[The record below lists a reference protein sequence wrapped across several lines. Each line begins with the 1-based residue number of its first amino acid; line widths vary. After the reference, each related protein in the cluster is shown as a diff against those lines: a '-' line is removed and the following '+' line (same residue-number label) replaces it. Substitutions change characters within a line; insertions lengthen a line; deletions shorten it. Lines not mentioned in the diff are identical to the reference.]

1 MSMKKLSSI
10 APLITILVGSL
21 CGNAYFIYHIQTSPR
36 QVQVRQEIA
45 SQTGTSEVK
54 PSPNPSLQTSHQQS
68 QDRFSSIT
76 ADETVAV
83 DDVLEEDLAA
93 ELLTENEWDNKLIL
107 GLIDSGYSKD
117 QIMKIMYDPG
127 SLPQPEPDGGLE
139 TLTPEDRELEDELI
153 DGLIADGRTD
163 SEIDAILYDPNS
175 VPQPDRDSGLET
187 LTPEDQELEDE
198 LIDGLIAD
206 GRTDWEIDAILYD
219 PNSVPQ
225 PDRDSGLE
233 ALTPEDRELEDQL
246 IDGLIADGQSDWEI
260 DAILYDPES
269 LSQPDNQISFL
280 PTPEQ
285 RARVE
290 DAGL

>member
-1 MSMKKLSSI
+1 MSMKNLSSI
-10 APLITILVGSL
+10 ALLITILVGSL

-36 QVQVRQEIA
+36 QLQVRQEIP
-45 SQTGTSEVK
+45 SQIGTSEVK

-68 QDRFSSIT
+68 QNRLSSMT
-76 ADETVAV
+76 ADEAVAV

-93 ELLTENEWDNKLIL
+93 ELLTENEEDNKLIL
-107 GLIDSGYSKD
+107 GLIDSGYTKD

-127 SLPQPEPDGGLE
+127 SLPQPDRDSGLE

-153 DGLIADGRTD
+153 DGLIADGRSD
-163 SEIDAILYDPNS
+163 SEIDAILHDPES
-175 VPQPDRDSGLET
+175 LPQPDRDSGLET
-187 LTPEDQELEDE
+187 LTAEDRELENQ

-206 GRTDWEIDAILYD
+206 GR
-219 PNSVPQ
+219 S
-225 PDRDSGLE
+225 DS
-233 ALTPEDRELEDQL
+233 
-246 IDGLIADGQSDWEI
+246 EI

-269 LSQPDNQISFL
+269 LSQPDNQISIL